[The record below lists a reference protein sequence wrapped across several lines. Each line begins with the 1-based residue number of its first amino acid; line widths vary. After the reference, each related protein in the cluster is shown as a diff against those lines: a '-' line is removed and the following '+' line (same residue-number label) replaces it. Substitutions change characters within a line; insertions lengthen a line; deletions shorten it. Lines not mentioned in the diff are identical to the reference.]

1 MEMAVLAAALLIGA
15 AIAFGISVRFGMLLG
30 RRLDRALEERASIGG
45 PPSEESASTAAA
57 GEAHGSAERTG
68 P

>member
-1 MEMAVLAAALLIGA
+1 MAIFASALLVGA

-45 PPSEESASTAAA
+45 PPGEESASTAAA
-57 GEAHGSAERTG
+57 GEAHRSAERTG